1 MTTLCF
7 LHRDDIPCGFEF
19 RDHTGYA
26 EEGQDIL
33 CAAIS
38 SAVYLTVNTI
48 TDIIGADADIEED
61 DAYMRLVLSDGDDK
75 AECLL
80 RGLRLHMEGL
90 REQFPKFI
98 KITDKEGAE

>member
-7 LHRDDIPCGFEF
+7 LKRDDLPCGFEF
-19 RDHTGYA
+19 KDHTGYA
-26 EEGQDIL
+26 EEGEDIL

-48 TDIIGADADIEED
+48 TDIIGLDADIEED
-61 DAYMRLVLSDGDDK
+61 DGYMRMVIGESDDK

-90 REQFPKFI
+90 REQYPKFI

>member
-7 LHRDDIPCGFEF
+7 LKRDGLPCGFEF
-19 RDHTGYA
+19 RDHSGFA
-26 EEGQDIL
+26 GEGEDIV

-38 SAVYLTVNTI
+38 SAAYLTANTI
-48 TDIIGADADIEED
+48 TEIVGLDADIKVRD
-61 DAYMRLVLSDGDDK
+61 GYMRIVISESDDRAD
-75 AECLL
+75 CLL

-90 REQFPKFI
+90 REQYPKFI